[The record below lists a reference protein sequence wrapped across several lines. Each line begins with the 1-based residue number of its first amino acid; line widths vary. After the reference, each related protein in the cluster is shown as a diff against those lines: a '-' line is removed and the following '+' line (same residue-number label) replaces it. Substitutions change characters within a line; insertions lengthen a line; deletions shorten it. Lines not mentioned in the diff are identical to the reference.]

1 MLKATMI
8 FKNISNINFKKTFE
22 KNGSTVYGTNFRHP
36 SKAPETRLK
45 YWNSN
50 HHQQHSAA

>member
-22 KNGSTVYGTNFRHP
+22 KMDLLYM
-36 SKAPETRLK
+36 APISGILLRLQK
-45 YWNSN
+45 LD
-50 HHQQHSAA
+50 